1 MKLLQ
6 AHLMRIFIIIFF
18 FCISLLLF
26 IFFAQVESIQ
36 EFAGRLKGEYAGD
49 KLVDILQKEDEVIEA
64 WKILLE
70 CVGDRNSKLG
80 QSDEY
85 QRLIVMIHN
94 LLLWIEDM
102 RLKMESDDQPKYVS
116 TYTLTFLRFHFYF

>member
-1 MKLLQ
+1 MYHIH
-6 AHLMRIFIIIFF
+6 AYFYEIFF
-18 FCISLLLF
+18 FFCG
-26 IFFAQVESIQ
+26 QVESIQ

-49 KLVDILQKEDEVIEA
+49 KLVDILQKEDEVVEA

-70 CVGDRNSKLG
+70 RVRDRNSKLG

-85 QRLIVMIHN
+85 QRLIMMIHN

-102 RLKMESDDQPKYVS
+102 RLKMESDDQPKYVFS
-116 TYTLTFLRFHFYF
+116 MFYESILNRHKF